1 MSGPPRRPGPAAG
14 PARAPGPERAR
25 TATVAL
31 RGAAAAYP
39 NRPGPVIRDLD
50 LELALGRLVAL
61 AGPSGSGKTL
71 AVLALLR
78 FLDLTA
84 GNLSIDGTDA
94 RARSPGEVRA
104 LLAWS
109 PEQPT
114 LFPASLRAN
123 LCVGAPHAADRQ
135 ITDLLQQPVAGPA
148 GTGPRDGAR
157 ALGPP
162 GLGRRA
168 AAPQRGPGRAGRPA
182 GPASGRTHQAPRR
195 GHGRRCAPR
204 GAGTRGGPVAAVDH
218 PPPGRAGL
226 TPGGSPPQRGPA
238 ECIESAA

>member
-50 LELALGRLVAL
+50 LDLAPGRLVAL

-84 GNLSIDGTDA
+84 GQLSIDGTDA
-94 RARSPGEVRA
+94 RARSPEEVRA

-123 LCVGAPHAADRQ
+123 LCVGMLHAADRQ
-135 ITDLLQQPVAGPA
+135 ITDLLQQFRLGRGWTGWNRASGPSSRPGTTRSRAESCSASAWPGPCWPA
-148 GTGPRDGAR
+148 GRSCFWAN
-157 ALGPP
+157 PP
-162 GLGRRA
+162 GTSTRPRPTLCSTRCWNARRTGR
-168 AAPQRGPGRAGRPA
+168 
-182 GPASGRTHQAPRR
+182 
-195 GHGRRCAPR
+195 CC
-204 GAGTRGGPVAAVDH
+204 
-218 PPPGRAGL
+218 
-226 TPGGSPPQRGPA
+226 GSPTARKSWPHSRRFA
-238 ECIESAA
+238 TSARTC